1 MIEKK
6 LSSGRKVMI
15 REMTIDDIDECKDSI
30 KILFDK
36 KGLPSTVV
44 GLNKQKTLWIRKGL
58 GGGDFKTWKGSSKI
72 VPDSV
77 IKELKEKEKDEL
89 CSLIQEYQDL
99 GE

>member
-6 LSSGRKVMI
+6 LKSKRKVFI
-15 REMTIDDIDECKDSI
+15 REMSIDAIDECKDSI
-30 KILFDK
+30 QILFDN

-58 GGGDFKTWKGSSKI
+58 SGGDFKTWKGESKL

-77 IKELKEKEKDEL
+77 IKELTETEKDEL
-89 CSLIQEYQDL
+89 SSIIQECQDL

>member
-6 LSSGRKVMI
+6 LKTGRKVLI
-15 REMTIDDIDECKDSI
+15 REMSIDAIDECKDCI
-30 KILFDK
+30 QILFDN

-44 GLNKQKTLWIRKGL
+44 GVNKQKTLWIRKGL
-58 GGGDFKTWKGSSKI
+58 SGGDFKTWKGKSTI

-77 IKELKEKEKDEL
+77 IKELSQPERDEL
-89 CSLIQEYQDL
+89 SSLIQENQEL